1 MANFRDALGF
11 LINTLGQRLGL
22 TEIKGENAAGTNVN
36 GLKVN
41 DDGSI
46 NTATYLSG
54 ITSTAITTIATT
66 VVKSTP
72 GVIGTISNGSN
83 AVTGIITVYD
93 NTTATGK
100 LIWAGT
106 LAAGQVLPIGI
117 PCTIGITVVTAGAQ
131 AIVVSYA

>member
-1 MANFRDALGF
+1 MANIRDGFGF
-11 LINTLGQRLGL
+11 LFNALGQRLGL
-22 TEIKGENAAGTNVN
+22 VEIKGENAAGTNVN

-54 ITSTAITTIATT
+54 TTSTAISSIATT
-66 VVKSTP
+66 TLKSAP

-93 NTTATGK
+93 NTVASGK

-117 PCTIGITVVTAGAQ
+117 PCVTGITVVTAGAQ
-131 AIVVSYA
+131 AIVVSYI